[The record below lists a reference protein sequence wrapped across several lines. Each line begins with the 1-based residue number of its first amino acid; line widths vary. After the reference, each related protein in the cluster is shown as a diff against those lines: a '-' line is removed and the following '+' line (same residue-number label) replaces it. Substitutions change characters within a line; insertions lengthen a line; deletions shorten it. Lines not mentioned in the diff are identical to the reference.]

1 MRIATARDLGAAVRQ
16 GSPKKGE
23 PTDLRPAER
32 ASATTLRLGAL
43 YQELAPRLVRS
54 ARRLTRDGPAAEDVV
69 HTAFEKAL
77 RHMGDFRG
85 EARLSTWLHRIVTN
99 EALVWLR
106 TERRRA
112 RHLQHDA
119 ESARLEARDPAPQ
132 APEVLQLRERA
143 ARVREGLGHLGIAE
157 RDVLLRV
164 FMEDQNY
171 ATIATQSA
179 AHHGAIKTRA
189 FRARRRLRVLLA
201 GS

>member
-1 MRIATARDLGAAVRQ
+1 MRIATARDVAAAVRQ
-16 GSPKKGE
+16 GSAEKGE
-23 PTDLRPAER
+23 PTGLRRAER
-32 ASATTLRLGAL
+32 ASAATLRLGVL

-54 ARRLTRDGPAAEDVV
+54 AQRLTRDAPAAEDVV
-69 HTAFEKAL
+69 QTAFEKAL
-77 RHMGDFRG
+77 RHVTDFRG

-112 RHLQHDA
+112 RHLQQDA
-119 ESARLEARDPAPQ
+119 DRAHLACDPAAQ
-132 APEVLQLRERA
+132 ALEVLQLRERA
-143 ARVREGLGHLGIAE
+143 VRVREGLKHLGSAE
-157 RDVLLRV
+157 RDVLLRI